1 VSSDVAIARH
11 GNGFKLTTS
20 VHVPGSLENVFS
32 FFADAYQL
40 QSITP
45 DWLHF
50 KILTPAPIPMETG
63 TLIDYQIRLHGIP
76 LRWRTRISL
85 WEPPFRFIDEQLRGP
100 YRVWRHLHTFEADG
114 DETIV
119 RDEVEYAVP
128 GGRLIHRFF
137 VQGDL
142 ERIFRYRQTRL
153 LQIFEHSGN
162 CNFSMNSPQ

>member
-1 VSSDVAIARH
+1 MSSDVTITRH
-11 GNGFKLTTS
+11 GKLFRLTTS
-20 VHVPGSLENVFS
+20 VRVTGTLDEVFA

-40 QSITP
+40 QAITP

-76 LRWRTRISL
+76 LRWRTKISL
-85 WEPPFRFIDEQLRGP
+85 WDPPFRFVDEQLRGP

-114 DETIV
+114 DGTIV
-119 RDEVEYAVP
+119 KDEVEYAVL
-128 GGRLIHRFF
+128 GGHLIHRFF
-137 VQGDL
+137 VRGDL

-153 LQIFEHSGN
+153 LQIFEQSGN
-162 CNFSMNSPQ
+162 CIFSMNSPQ